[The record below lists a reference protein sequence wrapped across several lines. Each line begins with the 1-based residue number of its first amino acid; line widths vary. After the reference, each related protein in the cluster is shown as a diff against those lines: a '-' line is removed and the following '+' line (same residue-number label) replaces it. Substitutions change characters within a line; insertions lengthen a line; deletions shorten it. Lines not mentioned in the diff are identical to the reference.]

1 LSHAEGACLGQP
13 LQRLILA
20 AASRGAPI
28 DRKSRVEVRKRCQD
42 RLKRRLSI
50 FMPEPQKMTRADPR
64 GDCARLIEKKARNP
78 SRFELE
84 AVSPDGSGCEI
95 YIHFLDRLN

>member
-1 LSHAEGACLGQP
+1 MHPIVNGCDLLGLKCDKARGGEMADDDAQEGSFNGIVLRRRNRA
-13 LQRLILA
+13 
-20 AASRGAPI
+20 
-28 DRKSRVEVRKRCQD
+28 VR
-42 RLKRRLSI
+42 
-50 FMPEPQKMTRADPR
+50 
-64 GDCARLIEKKARNP
+64 KKARNP